1 MSMIDREMLALMR
14 EVTDTVILPRFR
26 NLKAGEVEDKA
37 KDGGAAD
44 PVTIADRESEAKL
57 FDGLAKLAPGIGLVG
72 EETAHADPA
81 VLDLLAGD
89 CWIVDPIDGTRNYAA
104 GEGPFGIII
113 ARSEGG
119 VAQAGW
125 IFDCLT
131 GRLCAAHRGGGAF
144 VDGERITARTTG
156 EEPPVA
162 AISLVFAHQTERA
175 LLLEHIAP
183 HYRLA
188 DIPFCAAE
196 QYPRLALGVN
206 DVSLFNR
213 TLAWDHAAGCLW
225 LNEAGGRAARDDGTP
240 YRVDQP
246 ERGGLICAASPV
258 LFEQM
263 AQRLAAL
270 PQQQIQA

>member
-1 MSMIDREMLALMR
+1 MPMIDREMLALMR

-26 NLKAGEVEDKA
+26 NLKAGEVEDK
-37 KDGGAAD
+37 GGND
-44 PVTIADRESEAKL
+44 PVTIADRESEAML
-57 FDGLAKLAPGIGLVG
+57 FEGLAKLAPGIGLVG
-72 EETAHADPA
+72 EEAAHTDPA

-119 VAQAGW
+119 VTQAGW
-125 IFDCLT
+125 VFDCQS
-131 GRLCAAHRGGGAF
+131 GRLCAAHRGAGAF
-144 VDGERITARTTG
+144 VDGERITARPTG
-156 EEPPVA
+156 ETPPVA
-162 AISLVFAHQTERA
+162 AISLVFANQTERSV
-175 LLLEHIAP
+175 LLQHIAP

-206 DVSLFNR
+206 DVALFNR
-213 TLAWDHAAGCLW
+213 THAWDHAAGCLW
-225 LNEAGGRAARDDGTP
+225 LNEAGGRAARADGTP

-246 ERGGLICAASPV
+246 ERSGLIGAASPLV
-258 LFEQM
+258 FEEM

-270 PQQQIQA
+270 PGV